1 MNRQY
6 RRKLE
11 KERKKEYSLFLKK
24 NKNFL
29 DSIKGDGGT
38 QEALKKIKD
47 LLDKFENKTEEEDI
61 MLENNRIIS

>member
-11 KERKKEYSLFLKK
+11 KLQKKEYDLFVKK

-29 DSIKGDGGT
+29 DAIKGDQGS
-38 QEALKKIKD
+38 QQALQRIKD
-47 LLDKFENKTEEEDI
+47 LLDNYGKEQSNGDPIQEEA
-61 MLENNRIIS
+61 

>member
-11 KERKKEYSLFLKK
+11 KEREKEYKLFVKK

-29 DSIKGDGGT
+29 DSIKGEEGT
-38 QEALKKIKD
+38 QQTMQRIKA
-47 LLDKFENKTEEEDI
+47 LLDNFQQEPQDAGTE
-61 MLENNRIIS
+61 

>member
-11 KERKKEYSLFLKK
+11 KEREKEYKLFVKK

-29 DSIKGDGGT
+29 DSIKGEEGT
-38 QEALKKIKD
+38 QQTLERIKD
-47 LLDKFENKTEEEDI
+47 LLDNFQQEPQDAGTE
-61 MLENNRIIS
+61 